1 MGGAASITQENLDRL
16 SLKVIDGKTVK
27 ECNTC
32 GEAKELVHNFNN
44 WSSVDGK
51 GITMNCNECKD
62 MRDTPKITY
71 QTRSVTTAAN
81 AKCEQDKM
89 LQHSMNKWK
98 KHMGNCKSTKRSYE
112 SYEPHPLSP
121 NSCTNDFNKRQR
133 AEYM

>member
-32 GEAKELVHNFNN
+32 GETKELVHNFNN
-44 WSSVDGK
+44 WSSIDGK
-51 GITMNCNECKD
+51 CITMNCNECKD
-62 MRDTPKITY
+62 MRDTTKITY
-71 QTRSVTTAAN
+71 QTRSVTAAAN
-81 AKCEQDKM
+81 VKREHSMM

-98 KHMGNCKSTKRSYE
+98 EHMGNCKSTKRSYE
-112 SYEPHPLSP
+112 SYEPYPVSP
-121 NSCTNDFNKRQR
+121 KLYMNDFNKRQR